1 MPPTISVVIP
11 AFNAARYVDA
21 CLDSV
26 FSQSGDFHLEV
37 IVVDDGST
45 DDTVRCVERRPGVRL
60 HRQAQRGPSAA
71 RNAGI
76 AMASGE
82 YVAFLDVDD
91 LWPPGSLNTR
101 FSLMT
106 RYPDAGLAFGD
117 CRQFDDTGLHPDTVF
132 EEGGYGPSRFG
143 HQERVPRAYAQLFE
157 NNFITTGSVLAKTVL
172 LRELGGFDESLRL
185 VEDMELWLRIAARQ
199 PLVYSSEV
207 CLLRRRHEN
216 NTSRDAEAMSQ
227 AYLAVLDR
235 QPRINGEA
243 LEDSGVSLGRCYALE
258 FAEQSVRAQVAGRR
272 AQSFLA
278 ALRSL
283 RWRVTRRGL
292 AALAGSLFR
301 SRSVTRRP

>member
-26 FSQSGDFHLEV
+26 FSQSGDFKLEV

-45 DDTVRCVERRPGVRL
+45 DDTVRCLERRPGVRL

-71 RNAGI
+71 RNIGI
-76 AMASGE
+76 AMAIGE

-117 CRQFDDTGLHPDTVF
+117 CRQFDEAGPHPDTVF
-132 EEGGYGPSRFG
+132 GEGGYDPSRFG

-157 NNFITTGSVLAKTVL
+157 NNFITTGSVLAKTAL
-172 LRELGGFDESLRL
+172 LKELGGFDENLRF
-185 VEDMELWLRIAARQ
+185 VEDMDLWLRIAARY
-199 PLVYSSEV
+199 PIVYSSQI
-207 CLLRRRHEN
+207 CLLRRLHDQ
-216 NTSRDAEAMSQ
+216 NTSRNAEEMSY
-227 AYLAVLDR
+227 AYLKVLER
-235 QPRINGEA
+235 QTQVNRDAIENY
-243 LEDSGVSLGRCYALE
+243 GVSLRRCYALE
-258 FAEQSVRAQVAGRR
+258 YADQSIRALTVGQRTR
-272 AQSFLA
+272 AMVLA
-278 ALRSL
+278 VCSLSWAL
-283 RWRVTRRGL
+283 TRRGL
-292 AALAGSLFR
+292 AALADSFLPARGKR
-301 SRSVTRRP
+301 